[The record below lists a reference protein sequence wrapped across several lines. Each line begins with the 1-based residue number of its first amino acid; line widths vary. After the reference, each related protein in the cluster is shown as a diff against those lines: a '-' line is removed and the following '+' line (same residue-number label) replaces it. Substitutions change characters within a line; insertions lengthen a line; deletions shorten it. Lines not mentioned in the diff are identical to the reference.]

1 MIVFIKIMMIAT
13 LTIITFNLDISKC
26 LEGEKII
33 TVSGIL
39 KQDEPIFPTFRF
51 FTVDACQRVVARQK
65 TTPLHILSIIA
76 VLSGATTMSQ
86 FPLYGL
92 TIFLGFDYYVFT
104 HYFLNKNVESGAVD
118 LKCIS
123 VEYLYIFNFLE
134 PGFWLM
140 DVIEKLSVSL
150 FFSPSQPDMAR
161 YLQSPPQ

>member
-1 MIVFIKIMMIAT
+1 MVIHLCNQTSYYDSLIMMIAT
-13 LTIITFNLDISKC
+13 LTIITFNLDISEC
-26 LEGEKII
+26 LEGEKVI

-51 FTVDACQRVVARQK
+51 ITVDACQRVVARQK

-118 LKCIS
+118 Q
-123 VEYLYIFNFLE
+123 
-134 PGFWLM
+134 
-140 DVIEKLSVSL
+140 L
-150 FFSPSQPDMAR
+150 FHIYMSMYTYSILLNLAFG
-161 YLQSPPQ
+161 